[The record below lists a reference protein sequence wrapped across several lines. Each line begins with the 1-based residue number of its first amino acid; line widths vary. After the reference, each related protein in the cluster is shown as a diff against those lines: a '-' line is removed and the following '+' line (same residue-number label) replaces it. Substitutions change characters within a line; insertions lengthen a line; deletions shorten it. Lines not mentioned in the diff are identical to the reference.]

1 MIALRGYYS
10 RYLGLVITKERE
22 PVLGLIARVGD
33 KVELEKMLL
42 LVLGCAVTCQG
53 RGRHVKKILE
63 LERELKTQILLAVSS
78 LELEETYLNIK
89 NVGEKEN
96 IYKGNVVTTREGSKD
111 SGVAC
116 ENINGFD
123 YEHNLSVDESVT
135 TVSKSD
141 FACQHEG
148 FFETLFDENEQD
160 SGIGKTTIT
169 MFIQFEKPIM
179 KDFQCQFESSI
190 FKTSGIQ
197 DIYDDLD
204 IRNTKDAG
212 TDPDKMG
219 TKDTRTDPVFQDMI
233 TVKNLKK
240 KVVELDQLVQDMLTK
255 DVTISD
261 MERQVIEWEKRCGVA
276 NLRHKKA
283 RQEMEALT
291 LALMLAKE
299 EADNIRKAL
308 YEMKNNAR
316 VEERITGLQSE
327 LGK

>member
-78 LELEETYLNIK
+78 LELEEAYLNIK

-96 IYKGNVVTTREGSKD
+96 IYKRNVITTRKGSKD
-111 SGVAC
+111 
-116 ENINGFD
+116 IGFD

-148 FFETLFDENEQD
+148 FFETIFDENEQD

-169 MFIQFEKPIM
+169 MFIQFE
-179 KDFQCQFESSI
+179 
-190 FKTSGIQ
+190 IQ
-197 DIYDDLD
+197 
-204 IRNTKDAG
+204 
-212 TDPDKMG
+212 
-219 TKDTRTDPVFQDMI
+219 
-233 TVKNLKK
+233 
-240 KVVELDQLVQDMLTK
+240 
-255 DVTISD
+255 
-261 MERQVIEWEKRCGVA
+261 
-276 NLRHKKA
+276 
-283 RQEMEALT
+283 
-291 LALMLAKE
+291 
-299 EADNIRKAL
+299 
-308 YEMKNNAR
+308 
-316 VEERITGLQSE
+316 
-327 LGK
+327 

>member
-78 LELEETYLNIK
+78 LELEEAYLNIK

-96 IYKGNVVTTREGSKD
+96 IYKRNVITTRKGSKD
-111 SGVAC
+111 
-116 ENINGFD
+116 IGFD

-148 FFETLFDENEQD
+148 FFETIFDENEQD

-169 MFIQFEKPIM
+169 MFIQSEKPIM

-233 TVKNLKK
+233 TVENLKK
-240 KVVELDQLVQDMLTK
+240 KVVELEQLVQDMLTK
-255 DVTISD
+255 NVTISD
-261 MERQVIEWEKRCGVA
+261 MERQVIEWEKRWGVA

-283 RQEMEALT
+283 RQEIEALT